1 MFQKNQG
8 FTLIELMIVVVII
21 GILAAIAIPNY
32 VSMQDR
38 ARESSVKGN
47 AHAGQLYAEDYA
59 VQHNGT
65 YPADLDTLNA
75 TIDNPIDAATAAF
88 GGTAAGQC
96 NYALNSGVYT
106 IDAYGKAAT
115 IILTLSNQTQ

>member
-1 MFQKNQG
+1 MFKNQG

-38 ARESSVKGN
+38 AREGSVKGN
-47 AHAGQLYAEDYA
+47 AHAGQLHAEDYA
-59 VQHNGT
+59 VQHNGG
-65 YPADLDTLNA
+65 YPADIDTLNT
-75 TIDNPIDAATAAF
+75 TITNPFDAAVDAF

-96 NYALNSGVYT
+96 DYGLAAGVYT
-106 IDAYGKAAT
+106 IDAYGKEAT